1 MLFDEVVFSDKGVNF
16 TSADDIPEIRH
27 VVKHCHNLHRLH
39 RVMEI
44 LTKPIFEVFGFA
56 HVDDIV
62 VLVQHEVHAGI
73 FGDVFQFLLEVD
85 HNLIIPQKSQIVN
98 I

>member
-1 MLFDEVVFSDKGVNF
+1 
-16 TSADDIPEIRH
+16 
-27 VVKHCHNLHRLH
+27 
-39 RVMEI
+39 MEI

-62 VLVQHEVHAGI
+62 VLVQHEVHTGI